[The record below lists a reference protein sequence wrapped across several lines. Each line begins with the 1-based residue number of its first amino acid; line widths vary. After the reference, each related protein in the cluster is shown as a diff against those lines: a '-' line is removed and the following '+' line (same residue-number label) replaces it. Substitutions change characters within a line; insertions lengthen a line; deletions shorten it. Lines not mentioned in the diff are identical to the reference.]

1 MSASLVE
8 ANGGLSLD
16 ECISPHN
23 PVSDRSRTHCNR
35 ICNFSYET
43 PELHGSPVELTAV
56 NGIAWAE
63 GA

>member
-1 MSASLVE
+1 MPASLVE
-8 ANGGLSLD
+8 ANGSLSLD
-16 ECISPHN
+16 ECIPPHN
-23 PVSDRSRTHCNR
+23 PVSNRSRTYCN
-35 ICNFSYET
+35 CLCDFSYET